1 VLDLNAGTSFSR
13 RSFRSILLTFK
24 PPGLCAAIYPAN
36 TTAWRPGD
44 YVIHEYDS
52 KCADMLMR
60 VLSVARDGTLTTRY
74 ADEQMHRCCCLKTWI
89 NQLNALHD
97 PTLFGIALP
106 ATPARKSSR

>member
-1 VLDLNAGTSFSR
+1 M
-13 RSFRSILLTFK
+13 TFK
-24 PPGLCAAIYPAN
+24 PPGLCTAIYPAN

-60 VLSVARDGTLTTRY
+60 VLSVTRDGTLTMRY
-74 ADEQMHRCCCLKTWI
+74 ADEQMHSCYGHKTWK

-97 PTLFGIALP
+97 PALFGIALP
-106 ATPARKSSR
+106 ATSGRKSCR

>member
-1 VLDLNAGTSFSR
+1 M
-13 RSFRSILLTFK
+13 TFK
-24 PPGLCAAIYPAN
+24 PPSLCTPIYPAN

-74 ADEQMHRCCCLKTWI
+74 ADEQMHRCYCLKTWI

-106 ATPARKSSR
+106 ATPGRKSSR